1 MPGENREDLQELLKK
16 VGLDYMDPIEYLIRA
31 DEQYFGD
38 PLFVLPCREKS
49 AFAVNEEAS
58 HKTNATLM
66 REALTHICEG
76 DDVLFFGGRIDDSN
90 RCAFHKVLLSM
101 YARAHAQNEGAK
113 KEGIAKAVEEGKYKG
128 RKPIH
133 VDKMMFLDVLSSVER
148 KEISPREGARKLG
161 ISIDKY
167 YRYKKQIMNR

>member
-1 MPGENREDLQELLKK
+1 
-16 VGLDYMDPIEYLIRA
+16 
-31 DEQYFGD
+31 
-38 PLFVLPCREKS
+38 
-49 AFAVNEEAS
+49 
-58 HKTNATLM
+58 
-66 REALTHICEG
+66 
-76 DDVLFFGGRIDDSN
+76 
-90 RCAFHKVLLSM
+90 M

>member
-1 MPGENREDLQELLKK
+1 MQELLKK
-16 VGLDYMDPIEYLIRA
+16 VGLDYMDPIEYLIRT

-90 RCAFHKVLLSM
+90 RCAFHKVFMQGPTLKTK
-101 YARAHAQNEGAK
+101 GPK
-113 KEGIAKAVEEGKYKG
+113 KRESRKRWKEANTKAESLFMSTK
-128 RKPIH
+128 
-133 VDKMMFLDVLSSVER
+133 
-148 KEISPREGARKLG
+148 
-161 ISIDKY
+161 
-167 YRYKKQIMNR
+167 